1 VSNDIPQELIN
12 GSDCAS
18 HWHSIDRI
26 PTHDTLTALQGLT
39 NAVTI
44 TTAAYTVIGTENYLI
59 DTVGSTIKLLPAK
72 NGQELVIIK
81 VTASGTTTITAASVD
96 TINGAASRTLTE
108 QWSIAHLK
116 NIKGYAWL
124 ANITTGLNL
133 IALNSLVFT
142 GSNAGI
148 SNLNS
153 LVFTGSN
160 AGISNLNS
168 LVFIGSNAGISNL
181 NSLVFTG
188 SNAGISNLNSLVF
201 TGSNAGISNLT
212 SINGGQLAG
221 NRNKIINGDFSI
233 NQLAVS
239 GTVTL
244 AAGAYGHDGFKGGA
258 AGCTYT
264 FATVNNLTT
273 VTISAGSLIQ
283 VIRGTYFQSGTY
295 TLSWSGTA
303 QGKIGAGALSASGV
317 TGAAVGGTNLNVEF
331 GTGTLSLVQF
341 ELGTVATSFE
351 FRLNELQICQRDFE
365 KSFDYATAPAN
376 GPNAT
381 TLLTVDGKLAIASH
395 NIYGASVRFKVQKNS
410 APTIIP
416 YGNNAGLLLSATWN
430 AVNVYISPTVNGF
443 SAQQQETGGLYVLV
457 GHWTASCRL

>member
-168 LVFIGSNAGISNL
+168 LVF
-181 NSLVFTG
+181 
-188 SNAGISNLNSLVF
+188 

-212 SINGGQLAG
+212 SINGGQIAG
-221 NRNKIINGDFSI
+221 NRNKIINGDFSV

-258 AGCTYT
+258 AGATYT

-381 TLLTVDGKLAIASH
+381 TLLTTAGRLSISSNNV
-395 NIYGASVRFKVQKNS
+395 YGASVWFKVQKNS
-410 APTIIP
+410 APTITP
-416 YGNNAGLLLSATWN
+416 YGNNAGLLLSASWN
-430 AVNVYISPTVNGF
+430 AVNIYYNATVNSF
-443 SAQQQETGGLYVLV
+443 TALQQETGGLYVLV